1 MNQRY
6 REVRLEKGLT
16 LQVAAGYLGRSKQW
30 LSEVERGNIELSY
43 SDSIG
48 LAKAYNSTPDIFL
61 PNKSKKIGQRNSKK
75 EKKPSPSPPAA

>member
-43 SDSIG
+43 SDSIK
-48 LAKAYNSTPDIFL
+48 LAEAYDSTPDIFL
-61 PNKSKKIGQRNSKK
+61 PAKSKKISQSKMRNT
-75 EKKPSPSPPAA
+75 KPTPSPPAA